1 MNCWVYQRYLVKF
14 SHQPEITEEAP
25 SIMAPESAASPT
37 RAARLPSMNMVD
49 EPPVTICPGWSTQAG
64 GGVPGLVMV

>member
-1 MNCWVYQRYLVKF
+1 MYQRYLD
-14 SHQPEITEEAP
+14 HPEITEEAP

-37 RAARLPSMNMVD
+37 RATRLPSMNMVD
-49 EPPVTICPGWSTQAG
+49 EPPVTVCPGWFTQAG